1 MDPFNDN
8 KIEDKEYFSDITE
21 NDMPEEDPEE
31 TEAVNVM
38 VKNIAGGENAY
49 GYDDD
54 GDDEEEWVVHD
65 SKLLKKIFAEKE
77 KKPKSE
83 KPKTEKTKAEK
94 TKADRPAT
102 EKAGPKKP
110 SGNTSIRLD
119 SKEYAKTKTP
129 GAYKRAK
136 KFKSGISRNFM
147 FGRKKRKNANEPDL
161 KAEFDTV
168 LDYDFDLEKEDA
180 GEVSGTDGFF
190 NSPNMKE
197 VEHEYDFKA
206 EEEALKNL
214 ERQLDFTFVDASSD
228 TFKETS
234 TEVFK
239 EAVMEPIEDG
249 ALKPAEELPE
259 EPVNEAV
266 NTHSE
271 EIPVGAA
278 EENTAVSE
286 VVSANEALDG
296 VKESVEE
303 EPAEEPVYEEKETEI
318 KEENIGFEEKAE
330 KVSAWDEDGE
340 ERDPFLDVF
349 SVFLEKFDDE
359 PKDEEN
365 KKKSL
370 TPMVEAENKMNG
382 DFEKDLQTEDNAG
395 SSDNDEIIS
404 EISENVDFL
413 DDALKEDEYGQEAD
427 DLDIEAIQAE
437 KEKEAAR
444 IAEEKERKN
453 KELREM
459 QTAVEDLMYEYG
471 GETEEEREERHKK
484 ALEMSALPVID
495 LNEINFFDDNK
506 GNGDPAAENIEGI
519 NENLAMFVND
529 EIGPKKK
536 KKWPF
541 IVGGVVGFLLLFA
554 LFILFTRP
562 GHTIAS
568 KVVARIIFS
577 HVEKIDEA
585 NNSHRLNEN
594 EALQNDPMGEFV
606 HTPTP
611 APSPEPTLP
620 LEDGT
625 TPVPTDT
632 PTPTPTAQVV
642 THPHYDP
649 DPSVIN
655 ILLIGIENYDGTAVY
670 GRSDSMMIASID
682 KDGGPLVLVSLMR
695 DMYVEIPGY
704 NDNRLNAAYFF
715 GGPELLMETI
725 ELNFGVK
732 FDGYAIVDYSG
743 FENIIDYMGGLEVV
757 LTSQEAEYLNTTN
770 YISDKTQRNVIAGS
784 QVMTGNQVV
793 GYCRIRH
800 VPSSN
805 GLYNDFGRT
814 YRQRLVMNK
823 IFEKFKDS
831 SVTTLYGVMKECLK
845 YVKCPA
851 SLESITAECIQ
862 TVVEKRMFKLESY
875 RIPVSG
881 HYEEV
886 RINNALV
893 LGYYADNADILHD
906 YLYNRNG
913 TSASSQ

>member
-8 KIEDKEYFSDITE
+8 KIDDKEYFSDITE
-21 NDMPEEDPEE
+21 NDLPEEDPEE
-31 TEAVNVM
+31 TEAVNEM
-38 VKNIAGGENAY
+38 VKNIAGGENAH
-49 GYDDD
+49 GYDVD

-65 SKLLKKIFAEKE
+65 SKLLKKIFAEKD
-77 KKPKSE
+77 KKPKTE
-83 KPKTEKTKAEK
+83 KPKTEKTK
-94 TKADRPAT
+94 T
-102 EKAGPKKP
+102 EKPKAERPVTDKTVMKKP

-147 FGRKKRKNANEPDL
+147 FGRKRHKNADQPDL

-168 LDYDFDLEKEDA
+168 LDYDFDIEKEDVR
-180 GEVSGTDGFF
+180 EESGTDGFF

-206 EEEALKNL
+206 EEEALYNL
-214 ERQLDFTFVDASSD
+214 EKQLDFTFVDASAD
-228 TFKETS
+228 TFKEASNET
-234 TEVFK
+234 FK
-239 EAVMEPIEDG
+239 EASMEKYEDSP
-249 ALKPAEELPE
+249 LNPVEETSEETAEE
-259 EPVNEAV
+259 
-266 NTHSE
+266 
-271 EIPVGAA
+271 
-278 EENTAVSE
+278 
-286 VVSANEALDG
+286 
-296 VKESVEE
+296 VKETPSDEITGDTADEITGSVEE
-303 EPAEEPVYEEKETEI
+303 ETVDDSSETPAEETAYEDEKKPEA
-318 KEENIGFEEKAE
+318 KEENIGPEGEKYG
-330 KVSAWDEDGE
+330 SASGDDDE

-349 SVFLEKFDDE
+349 AVFLDKFDGE
-359 PKDEEN
+359 TKDEEN

-370 TPMVEAENKMNG
+370 TPMEETENKLNGDAEN
-382 DFEKDLQTEDNAG
+382 DLQTEDNAAA
-395 SSDNDEIIS
+395 SDNDEIIS
-404 EISENVDFL
+404 EISDNVDFL
-413 DDALKEDEYGQEAD
+413 DEALKEDEYGKEAD

-444 IAEEKERKN
+444 IAEEKERKSI
-453 KELREM
+453 ELREM

-506 GNGDPAAENIEGI
+506 GSGDPSEENIEGI

-562 GHTIAS
+562 GHAIAS

-585 NNSHRLNEN
+585 NNSHRLDEN
-594 EALQNDPMGEFV
+594 EALQNDPLGEFV

-620 LEDGT
+620 PVDGT

-851 SLESITAECIQ
+851 SLEAITAECIQ
-862 TVVEKRMFKLESY
+862 TVVEKRMFKLDSY

-913 TSASSQ
+913 DSASSQ